1 MSSHQFIDLFRGWP
15 AESLLPTAVLQ
26 EASREVLADTDRA
39 TEALLYG
46 PASGETSLKKALTTY
61 LSQFY
66 SSPWTK
72 PSRLTVTAGASAS
85 LANILQ
91 VYTDP
96 GYTKNVI
103 MVTPTYF
110 LATRIFED
118 NGFAGRLKGVPED
131 EEGLDIDRLREIL
144 AVAEMKG
151 PRGPRTKRPLG
162 GQKLYRY
169 IFYCVP
175 TFANPSGKVISL
187 RRRQQLVDTA
197 RVHDALII
205 TDDVYD
211 MLHWNP
217 SFPGKAVMPRL
228 VDIDHAFGGGVA
240 SDFGH
245 VVSNGTFSKLLGPG
259 LRTGWTEST
268 AQFAR
273 GLSRGGSLSSGGS
286 PSQFTAAIVAEALTS
301 GSLQAHLEGVLL
313 PSYRDRAMSAV
324 KAVNDY
330 LVPHGAVLDAKES
343 KSHSEQEDQKKQPA
357 VQGGY
362 FLYVHLPQELAASKF
377 AEFVAHDQNVS
388 VASGEIFEVSGEE
401 RMPIPHSLRI
411 CFAWEEDED
420 TIVEAQATGSTPML
434 KVSII
439 RDIDLQ

>member
-1 MSSHQFIDLFRGWP
+1 
-15 AESLLPTAVLQ
+15 
-26 EASREVLADTDRA
+26 
-39 TEALLYG
+39 
-46 PASGETSLKKALTTY
+46 
-61 LSQFY
+61 
-66 SSPWTK
+66 
-72 PSRLTVTAGASAS
+72 
-85 LANILQ
+85 
-91 VYTDP
+91 
-96 GYTKNVI
+96 

-151 PRGPRTKRPLG
+151 PPRGPRTKRPLG

-240 SDFGH
+240 SEFGH

-273 GLSRGGSLSSGGS
+273 GLSRCGSLSSGGS
-286 PSQFTAAIVAEALTS
+286 PSQFTAAIIAEALTS
-301 GSLQAHLEGVLL
+301 GSLQAHLEDVLI
-313 PSYRDRAMSAV
+313 PSYRGRAMSAV

-343 KSHSEQEDQKKQPA
+343 KFHSEQEDQKKQPA

-388 VASGEIFEVSGEE
+388 VASGEIFEVSGEKK
-401 RMPIPHSLRI
+401 MPIPHSLRI

-420 TIVEAQATGSTPML
+420 TIVEG
-434 KVSII
+434 I
-439 RDIDLQ
+439 RRLGVALANMMAET